1 MNTINRH
8 DQVKIG
14 RGATDTGAWH
24 RALEVARDLHA
35 AGRWN
40 GTGLIVIHNAY
51 DSHRMASYEWLG
63 GLAAL
68 KEGSTTRSCKRC
80 DRHYPVAMT
89 NATVRTTHASPS
101 NQPT

>member
-24 RALEVARDLHA
+24 RALEVARDLHE

-51 DSHRMASYEWLG
+51 DSHRTASYEWLG
-63 GLAAL
+63 GLTTL
-68 KEGSTTRSCKRC
+68 KEGE
-80 DRHYPVAMT
+80 HYEIVQAL
-89 NATVRTTHASPS
+89 
-101 NQPT
+101 

>member
-1 MNTINRH
+1 MNTINWH

-24 RALEVARDLHA
+24 RALEVARDLHE
-35 AGRWN
+35 AGCWN

-68 KEGSTTRSCKRC
+68 KEGEDTRPDERLHIWYIGLRPAKG
-80 DRHYPVAMT
+80 PEVA
-89 NATVRTTHASPS
+89 RASG
-101 NQPT
+101 